1 VPDWQL
7 AWWTE
12 HPGDDTVRVVTFG
25 EVMIRLAPEELLRV
39 RQVLPGRFE
48 ATFGGGELN
57 VAVSI
62 AHQGGQSAYLSSLP
76 DNPLTDCLEQEMRK
90 FGVDTGL
97 LRRIDRGRFGIY
109 FVETGANQRGGTVI
123 YDRDGTSISLE
134 EADAYDFESAFSGAG
149 WLHITGIT
157 PAISQPAAGAARAA
171 VEAASAAGLTVSC
184 DLNFRK
190 KLWNWQPGTGTVDL
204 ARETMR
210 GLMPFINV
218 VIANEEDCD
227 LCLGIQAG
235 ETDVEAGHLNVAA
248 YESVAR
254 QIVSDFPNVDTVAIT
269 LRESLSASHNNWGA
283 MLLDASNDT
292 AHFAPLNDQGEYQPY
307 EIRNIVDRVGAG
319 DSFAGG
325 LIFALTTPELAAPET
340 ALRYATAAS
349 CLKHSIKGDF
359 SYAERSEIEALMGGA
374 TSGRVSR

>member
-1 VPDWQL
+1 M
-7 AWWTE
+7 
-12 HPGDDTVRVVTFG
+12 RVVTFG
-25 EVMIRLAPEELLRV
+25 EVMLRLAPQEYLRL

-48 ATFGGGELN
+48 ATYGGGELN

-62 AHQGGQSAYLSSLP
+62 AQQGGRSAFLTSIP
-76 DNPLTDCLEQEMRK
+76 DNAISDGLEQEMRK
-90 FGVDTGL
+90 LNVDTDL
-97 LRRIDRGRFGIY
+97 LRRVETGRFGIY
-109 FVETGANQRGGTVI
+109 FVESGANQRGGTVT

-134 EADAYDFESAFSGAG
+134 PETAYDWDTVFDGAS
-149 WLHITGIT
+149 WFHVTGIT
-157 PAISQPAAGAARAA
+157 PAISEAAAGSALAAVQAARQR
-171 VEAASAAGLTVSC
+171 EITVSC

-190 KLWNWQPGTGTVDL
+190 KLWNWRPGTGTVDL

-227 LCLGIQAG
+227 LCLDVQAP
-235 ETDVEAGHLNVAA
+235 ETDVESGDLNVAG
-248 YESVAR
+248 YESVA
-254 QIVSDFPNVDTVAIT
+254 QHIVDQFSGVTTVAIT

-283 MLLDASNDT
+283 MLFDATSGST
-292 AHFAPLNDQGEYQPY
+292 HFAPTSGSGDYRPY

-325 LIFALTTPELAAPET
+325 LIFALNTPELSDPVT
-340 ALRYATAAS
+340 ALGYATAAS

-359 SYAERSEIEALMGGA
+359 SYAERSEIEALAAGA
-374 TSGRVSR
+374 ASGRVQR